1 MGHYDSPLYMGHG
14 GIQFWQKQDLNSTLF
29 IPFTYPFYIPNH
41 VICIFFK
48 NCHFS
53 KTLYFYQK
61 LMKIAIF
68 DLEVKNWS
76 ILRHRISTE
85 NLTWMTILTKIG
97 EFWLK
102 MANFNCQWRILTK
115 IRDFALDNPHDM
127 ISHVPVI
134 WFWVV

>member
-41 VICIFFK
+41 VICIFLK

-61 LMKIAIF
+61 LMKIASQKLVNSNDRF
-68 DLEVKNWS
+68 L
-76 ILRHRISTE
+76 TE
-85 NLTWMTILTKIG
+85 NRGISQTLANILDDD
-97 EFWLK
+97 FWSKL
-102 MANFNCQWRILTK
+102 ANFDWKWRILTK

>member
-76 ILRHRISTE
+76 ILNTE
-85 NLTWMTILTKIG
+85 YRLKIWL
-97 EFWLK
+97 EWRFWPKL
-102 MANFNCQWRILTK
+102 ANFDWKWRILTANGEFWQK
-115 IRDFALDNPHDM
+115 SGISPWIIHM
-127 ISHVPVI
+127 IWYPTCL
-134 WFWVV
+134 

>member
-76 ILRHRISTE
+76 ILNTE
-85 NLTWMTILTKIG
+85 YRLKIWL
-97 EFWLK
+97 EWRFWPKLAIFDWK
-102 MANFNCQWRILTK
+102 WRILTANGEFWQK
-115 IRDFALDNPHDM
+115 SGISPWIIHM
-127 ISHVPVI
+127 IWYPTCL
-134 WFWVV
+134 

>member
-41 VICIFFK
+41 VICIFLK

-61 LMKIAIF
+61 LMKIASQKLANSK
-68 DLEVKNWS
+68 DR
-76 ILRHRISTE
+76 ILTE
-85 NLTWMTILTKIG
+85 NRGISQTLANILDDD
-97 EFWLK
+97 FWSKLAK
-102 MANFNCQWRILTK
+102 FDWKWRILTK